1 MVSSVARRIRL
12 GDLLVSQQYITQA
25 QLDDALIAQKNTGR
39 KLGRQLIDMEYV
51 EENTLLSLLSEQ
63 LHIPFI
69 ELKQFRF
76 DPDLVQMLP
85 ESIARRYRVVI
96 LSEDPDGL
104 LLGMSDPTDIFGLD
118 EINKVISQPL
128 KPAVVRESELLDILD
143 VAYSRAS
150 EIASLAEQ
158 LDEELETDAVDL
170 SDIISGAEDSDAPVV
185 KLLQKIFEEA
195 INTRASDIHMHLWF
209 DLS

>member
-185 KLLQKIFEEA
+185 KLLQKS
-195 INTRASDIHMHLWF
+195 TCGST
-209 DLS
+209 